1 MTRTP
6 KLALTLGGNDIIIDY
21 TPYEIEGV
29 TVQEIL
35 DKVKEDATYFEIDK
49 DSTTGEFYLTPGGEG
64 PAPLTLTNAEG
75 RNVMLNGTVTID
87 GDPKDGILAFASQY
101 LVHGIAP
108 SVEEH
113 PYEEGKLRFTV
124 EALHW
129 AH

>member
-6 KLALTLGGNDIIIDY
+6 KLALTLGGNDIVIEY

-35 DKVKEDATYFEIDK
+35 DKVKEDTTYFTIDK
-49 DSTTGEFYLTPGGEG
+49 DSNTGKFYLTPGGEG
-64 PAPLTLTNAEG
+64 HAPLTLTNAEG
-75 RNVMLNGTVTID
+75 RNVMLNGDVTID
-87 GDPKDGILAFASQY
+87 GDPEDGILAFASQY
-101 LVHGIAP
+101 LVCGIAP

-129 AH
+129 ER

>member
-1 MTRTP
+1 MNTTP
-6 KLALTLGGNDIIIDY
+6 KLALTLGDEDIIIDY
-21 TPYEIEGV
+21 TPYEIDGV

-35 DKVKEDATYFEIDK
+35 DKVKEDTTYFEIDK
-49 DSTTGEFYLTPGGEG
+49 DSQTGDFYLIPGGEG

-75 RNVMLNGTVTID
+75 RNIMLNGAVSID
-87 GDPKDGILAFASQY
+87 GDPEDGILAFASQY
-101 LVHGIAP
+101 LVIGIAP
-108 SVEEH
+108 SIEEH

>member
-1 MTRTP
+1 MTTAP
-6 KLALTLGGNDIIIDY
+6 KLALTL
-21 TPYEIEGV
+21 
-29 TVQEIL
+29 
-35 DKVKEDATYFEIDK
+35 
-49 DSTTGEFYLTPGGEG
+49 GGEG

>member
-6 KLALTLGGNDIIIDY
+6 KLALTLGDDDIIIDY
-21 TPYEIEGV
+21 TPNEIEGV

-35 DKVKEDATYFEIDK
+35 DKVKEDTSYFTIDK
-49 DSTTGEFYLTPGGEG
+49 DSNSGKFYLTPGGEG
-64 PAPLTLTNAEG
+64 LAPLTLTNAEG
-75 RNVMLNGTVTID
+75 RNVMLNGDVTID
-87 GDPKDGILAFASQY
+87 GDPEDGILAFASQY
-101 LVHGIAP
+101 SVIGIAP

-129 AH
+129 ER

>member
-6 KLALTLGGNDIIIDY
+6 KLALTLGGNDIVIEY

-49 DSTTGEFYLTPGGEG
+49 DSTTGEFYLIPGGEG

-75 RNVMLNGTVTID
+75 RNIMLNGAVTID
-87 GDPKDGILAFASQY
+87 DDPEDGILAFASQY
-101 LVHGIAP
+101 SVIGIFP
-108 SVEEH
+108 TIEEH
-113 PYEEGKLRFTV
+113 PYEEGKLRFSV

-129 AH
+129 KH

>member
-6 KLALTLGGNDIIIDY
+6 KLALTLGDDDIVIDY
-21 TPYEIEGV
+21 TPHEIEGV

-35 DKVKEDATYFEIDK
+35 DKVKEDTSYFTIDK
-49 DSTTGEFYLTPGGEG
+49 DSETGNFYLTPRGEG
-64 PAPLTLTNAEG
+64 HAPLTLTNAEE
-75 RNVMLNGTVTID
+75 RNVMLNGDVTID
-87 GDPKDGILAFASQY
+87 GDPEDGILAFASQY
-101 LVHGIAP
+101 LVIGIAP

-129 AH
+129 ER

>member
-1 MTRTP
+1 MTRAP
-6 KLALTLGGNDIIIDY
+6 KLALTLGDDDIVIDY
-21 TPYEIEGV
+21 TPREIEGV

-35 DKVKEDATYFEIDK
+35 DKVKEDTTYFTIDK

-75 RNVMLNGTVTID
+75 RNVMLNGGVTID
-87 GDPKDGILAFASQY
+87 GDPEDGILAFASQY

-108 SVEEH
+108 SIEEH

>member
-1 MTRTP
+1 MTTAP
-6 KLALTLGGNDIIIDY
+6 KLALTLGGDDIIIDY
-21 TPYEIEGV
+21 TPHEIEGV

-35 DKVKEDATYFEIDK
+35 DKVKEDTTYFTIDK
-49 DSTTGEFYLTPGGEG
+49 DSNTGKFYLTPGGEG